1 MERTQDNMMYS
12 AGFADSGFGRARTV
26 PLGGA
31 RRSGAWSSPDGSQL
45 HRRPSA
51 ADDGHAH
58 RRAEGRQRM
67 SNRQESSRTS
77 QRRQAKA
84 QAPKREPRQTASSRL
99 QNSNFMRYAND
110 NSVIKA
116 LYDFTHG
123 TTRPLF
129 IALILIAVGVGLY
142 FPVRDLYVA
151 KRSGEILA
159 QQVKIRE
166 EYNESLQKDVDKL
179 LSEDGIK
186 DVATEKLGLVMPG
199 EKKIN
204 IEGLDDDTSA
214 KKDSSQAKAASKV
227 EAAEQKVAQ
236 DAPWYIKMLDTV
248 FMFNGVEGQEV
259 ASSGNN

>member
-1 MERTQDNMMYS
+1 
-12 AGFADSGFGRARTV
+12 
-26 PLGGA
+26 
-31 RRSGAWSSPDGSQL
+31 
-45 HRRPSA
+45 
-51 ADDGHAH
+51 
-58 RRAEGRQRM
+58 
-67 SNRQESSRTS
+67 
-77 QRRQAKA
+77 
-84 QAPKREPRQTASSRL
+84 
-99 QNSNFMRYAND
+99 MRYAND